1 MRIVALEF
9 VAFGCL
15 SNVRLRFG
23 DGEKEN
29 FHLIYGENEA
39 GKSTA
44 LRGLTN
50 LFYGIPAR
58 TADVFRHK
66 GRDLRIRAELL
77 SSSGARLTIV
87 RRKGQQK
94 TLLDGD
100 DQPLPDSTLG
110 EMLGG
115 ISEEAFT
122 SVHRLDHEALVR
134 GGEDLREG
142 RGDLAESLFQAGA
155 GVTGLHKVLRELEG
169 QAEAIFKPRGRQPLI
184 NGAIERYQ
192 QARKQSREWSVRP
205 SDWAKKQEAGAEL
218 EAELEQRQG
227 ELRRMRAEQKRLE
240 RLQFAWPPAARLR
253 EVRSELSALGTV
265 VPLPESAARERAEA
279 ERTLR
284 DASARVAEAGR
295 EARRLETE
303 IAGVHA
309 PEALIVQAAAITAL
323 NQRLGAFRQAVAD
336 LPTLRTRESRDR
348 DEAGAILQ
356 DLKARLNG
364 EAIAKL
370 DLSAIERDRIES
382 LANRYPA
389 LIQRM
394 QDAAERAGTAGE
406 ELAQSRDLLNAT
418 PAALDPAHLRQV
430 VTRAQKG
437 GDLEA
442 QLREARTRLQT
453 LQQQAE
459 LQISRL
465 GRWNGTGPDLARLPL
480 PSIETV
486 DRFEL
491 EFAEA
496 GEALKAAE
504 QQLKELQEM
513 VRETDARIQAVQLR
527 GEVPTERELELKR
540 DRRDRTWQQVRRA
553 WLGSAGDDSAEHRFQ
568 PGKSL
573 VEAYEHAVAEA
584 DAAADRL
591 RREAGRAAQLAQ
603 LLALREETEERL
615 LDASRD
621 VELLL
626 YRKGVLTGQWE
637 TAWSPSAIQPAPPR
651 EMRAWLGRCAEV
663 LRVLDVCGT
672 EAGAVQRLEE
682 LADRHSAEIRD
693 ALATLG
699 APAAPGA
706 GLAALIDCGRELL
719 SHLEQARTRR
729 EALAAEVQRRTRE
742 FDKAEREKVQTAER
756 IAGWQE
762 QWNAAVAVLGPAEKL
777 DAAQA
782 LAMVRRI
789 DVYHQKAKDAEQRL
803 AQIAAL
809 ESMVVRFEKDVT
821 DLVPA
826 VAADLHGVPA
836 DQAAAGLQSRLMQAQ
851 RDAERR
857 KALEEQLAQAQAT
870 IEQSQAEVRR
880 ATSDLDSLLQQAQCA
895 DRDELVAMEQR
906 AARARQLT
914 SEAEQLVHTLVPLS
928 GGTPLEDFLAELAEV
943 NPGRLAAEA
952 EALTAGIAE
961 QEAAIGKL
969 QTAGGKFQTELEAM
983 DGSERAAEAA
993 GKAQQAAAQIESLSA
1008 RYLRLR
1014 LACSILRQQ
1023 IEIYREENQG
1033 PVIRRASELFPK
1045 LTRHSFASLKTGFD
1059 EKDRPVLLGVR
1070 PHDEEVMVAG
1080 MSEGTRDQLYLA
1092 LRLASLERQLEESAE
1107 PIPFVADDIF
1117 ISFDNDRAR
1126 DAFRVLA
1133 ELCPKTQ
1140 VLFFTHHAH
1149 LIELAR
1155 EAVPPD
1161 LLQVHRLGAC
1171 SPEEMPRMKPGAG

>member
-1 MRIVALEF
+1 MKIVALEF

-15 SNVRLRFG
+15 SNVCLHFG
-23 DGEKEN
+23 GEGKN
-29 FHLIYGENEA
+29 FHLIYGDNEA

-58 TADVFRHK
+58 TPDAFRHK

-77 SSSGARLTIV
+77 SSNGTRLAIV

-100 DQPLPDSTLG
+100 NQPLPESRLS

-122 SVHRLDHEALVR
+122 TIYRLDHEALVR

-142 RGDLAESLFQAGA
+142 RGDLAASLFQAGA
-155 GVTGLHKVLRELEG
+155 GVNGLHKVLKELEER
-169 QAEAIFKPRGRQPLI
+169 AEAIFKPRGRQPLI
-184 NGAIERYQ
+184 NSAIEKYQ
-192 QARKQSREWSVRP
+192 QARKQSRELSVRP
-205 SDWAKKQEAGAEL
+205 SDWAKKQEARAGLGAQL
-218 EAELEQRQG
+218 KWRQG

-240 RLQFAWPPAARLR
+240 RLEFAWPHAARLQD
-253 EVRSELSALGTV
+253 VRSELGALGTV
-265 VPLPESAARERAEA
+265 LPLPESAARERAEA
-279 ERTLR
+279 ERALR
-284 DASARVAEAGR
+284 DASARVADAGR
-295 EARRLETE
+295 EARRLEAE

-309 PEALIVQAAAITAL
+309 PEALIAQAAAITAL
-323 NQRLGAFRQAVAD
+323 NQRLGAYRQAVAD
-336 LPTLRTRESRDR
+336 LPILRAKESRDR
-348 DEAGAILQ
+348 EEAGAFLQ
-356 DLKARLNG
+356 DLRAGLKGG
-364 EAIAKL
+364 EL
-370 DLSAIERDRIES
+370 GTLELSAIERDRIES

-389 LIQRM
+389 LVQRM
-394 QDAAERAGTAGE
+394 QDAAERAITAAE
-406 ELAQSRDLLNAT
+406 ELAQCRDLLNAT
-418 PAALDPAHLRQV
+418 PATPDPAHLRQV
-430 VTRAQKG
+430 LTRAQKG

-442 QLREARTRLQT
+442 LLREARTRLQT
-453 LQQQAE
+453 LEQQAD

-465 GRWNGTGPDLARLPL
+465 GRWNGTGPELAKLPL

-486 DRFEL
+486 DRFES

-496 GEALKAAE
+496 GEALKGAE
-504 QQLKELQEM
+504 QQLKELQEKI
-513 VRETDARIQAVQLR
+513 RETDARIQAVQLR

-540 DRRDRTWQQVRRA
+540 AHRDRTWQLVRRA
-553 WLGSAGDDSAEHRFQ
+553 WLDNAAGEPEEHHFH
-568 PGKSL
+568 PEKPL
-573 VEAYEHAVAEA
+573 VEAYEQAVAEA

-615 LDASRD
+615 LDAERE

-637 TAWSPSAIQPAPPR
+637 AIWGPIAIQPAPPR
-651 EMRAWLGRCAEV
+651 EMRGWLGRCADG
-663 LRVLDVCGT
+663 LRVLDACGA
-672 EAGAVQRLEE
+672 EAGTIERLEKLVE
-682 LADRHSAEIRD
+682 HHSSEIRD
-693 ALATLG
+693 ALAALG
-699 APAAPGA
+699 EPVAPNA
-706 GLAALIDCGRELL
+706 GLTALIDCGRELL
-719 SHLEQARTRR
+719 SRIEQARTRR
-729 EALAAEVQRRTRE
+729 EALAAEFQRRTRE
-742 FDKAEREKVQTAER
+742 LDKAERDKAQTAER

-762 QWNAAVAVLGPAEKL
+762 QWSAAIAVLGPGEKL

-782 LAMVRRI
+782 LAVLRCI
-789 DVYHQKAKDAEQRL
+789 DAFHQKAKDAEQRS

-809 ESMVVRFEKDVT
+809 ESAVVRFEKDVM

-826 VAADLHGVPA
+826 VAGDLQGVPA
-836 DQAAAGLQSRLMQAQ
+836 DQAAAGLQTRLMQAQ

-857 KALEEQLAQAQAT
+857 KALERQLAQAHAT
-870 IEQSQAEVRR
+870 IEQSEAEVRR
-880 ATSDLDSLLQQAQCA
+880 ATADLDSLLQQAQCA

-906 AARARQLT
+906 AARARRLS
-914 SEAEQLVHTLVPLS
+914 SEAEQLIQTLAPL
-928 GGTPLEDFLAELAEV
+928 GGSTPLEEFLVELAGV
-943 NPGRLAAEA
+943 NPDQLSSDG
-952 EALTAGIAE
+952 EALAAGIAE
-961 QEAAIGKL
+961 HEAAIGEL
-969 QTAGGKFQTELEAM
+969 QTAIGKFQTELEAM

-993 GKAQQAAAQIESLSA
+993 GKAQQVAAQIESLTA

-1014 LACSILRQQ
+1014 LACGILRQQ

-1033 PVIRRASELFPK
+1033 SVIRRASELFPK
-1045 LTRHSFASLKTGFD
+1045 LTRNSFASLKTGFD

-1070 PHDEEVMVAG
+1070 PFEQEVTVAG

-1092 LRLASLERQLEESAE
+1092 LRLASLERQLENSE
-1107 PIPFVADDIF
+1107 PIPFIVDDIF
-1117 ISFDNDRAR
+1117 MSFDNDRAC

-1149 LIELAR
+1149 LVELAKK
-1155 EAVPPD
+1155 AISPD
-1161 LLQVHRLGAC
+1161 LLQIHQLGAC
-1171 SPEEMPRMKPGAG
+1171 RPEG